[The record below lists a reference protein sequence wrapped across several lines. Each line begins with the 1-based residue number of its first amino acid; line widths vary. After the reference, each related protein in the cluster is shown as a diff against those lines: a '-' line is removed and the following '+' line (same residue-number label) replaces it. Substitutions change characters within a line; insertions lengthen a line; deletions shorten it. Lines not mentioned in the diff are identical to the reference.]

1 MYSMCNYVYTVKWVY
16 NNKIIDTL
24 NTSCFEFVFTIS
36 VKKTSDV
43 AVLHVLEQHGGDPF
57 HDDLNM

>member
-1 MYSMCNYVYTVKWVY
+1 MYSMCNYVYTVSWEF
-16 NNKIIDTL
+16 NKIIDTL
-24 NTSCFEFVFTIS
+24 NTSCFEFVSTILI
-36 VKKTSDV
+36 KKTSDV